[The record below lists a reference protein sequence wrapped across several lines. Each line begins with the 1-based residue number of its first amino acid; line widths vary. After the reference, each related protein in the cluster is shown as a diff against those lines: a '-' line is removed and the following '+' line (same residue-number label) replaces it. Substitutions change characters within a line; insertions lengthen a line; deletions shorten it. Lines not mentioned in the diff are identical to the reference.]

1 MVDFA
6 VLENMRLKLYQKH
19 IKMKVFGIV
28 FFITAI
34 ISFIFAIFSDSS
46 LLYIFP
52 VLIFCLAI
60 VFLIRAF
67 IQKYRFNKDV
77 KPEIINYIIKDMEL
91 FSEMKYLP
99 YHKIDMEKITLTGL
113 VKKPDLYSGEDYIE
127 GKYKNVFFEVSD
139 AILKEEV
146 QTHSSSGTSTTHY
159 ETYFRGRWYIYY
171 FDKPIEGLLQI
182 AQRRPHNTRKLRK
195 IETESIQFNK
205 KFRVYTNNQEM
216 AFYLITPLM
225 LERLMLFEKA
235 NRGKIC
241 LGFIKNQLH
250 VGVNDAKDYLELK
263 FKKPINRE
271 DLQYL
276 IDDFELISN
285 IIDEFRLYT
294 PKFMKRKGEA

>member
-91 FSEMKYLP
+91 FEMKYLP
-99 YHKIDMEKITLTGL
+99 YHKIDMEK
-113 VKKPDLYSGEDYIE
+113 
-127 GKYKNVFFEVSD
+127 
-139 AILKEEV
+139 
-146 QTHSSSGTSTTHY
+146 
-159 ETYFRGRWYIYY
+159 
-171 FDKPIEGLLQI
+171 
-182 AQRRPHNTRKLRK
+182 
-195 IETESIQFNK
+195 
-205 KFRVYTNNQEM
+205 
-216 AFYLITPLM
+216 
-225 LERLMLFEKA
+225 
-235 NRGKIC
+235 
-241 LGFIKNQLH
+241 
-250 VGVNDAKDYLELK
+250 
-263 FKKPINRE
+263 
-271 DLQYL
+271 
-276 IDDFELISN
+276 
-285 IIDEFRLYT
+285 
-294 PKFMKRKGEA
+294 